1 MRDSQTRLFRI
12 SEQAAG
18 TRKENILAN
27 RLVEAVLRA
36 ERRCFVFLRRREC
49 REGVRCR
56 LPPRVQSAR
65 QRTHFR
71 RQEARVRI
79 AATRP
84 HAEELHLRHGIR
96 DGQETVAR
104 SARILDR
111 SMDKDWLT
119 KADLPHEEAKKS
131 KQRRSFEM
139 SFASFCFRFLTNI
152 VENHKFIDHRRLYH
166 LDRRSQ
172 IHRVDRVAN
181 TLQIRDS
188 SGIMMKDF
196 IIDLLSNIV

>member
-1 MRDSQTRLFRI
+1 MLLNIFPLLSLRPLINSHWFLITIDTFLPGRHLAGSVVKDAWDGGVRHPQTGLLWI

-36 ERRCFVFLRRREC
+36 ERRCAVLLRRRER

-56 LPPRVQSAR
+56 LPSRLQSAQ

-71 RQEARVRI
+71 WQEARVRI

-96 DGQETVAR
+96 DGQETVAW
-104 SARILDR
+104 
-111 SMDKDWLT
+111 WLFYHYFSYFISRNNV
-119 KADLPHEEAKKS
+119 LYCS
-131 KQRRSFEM
+131 L
-139 SFASFCFRFLTNI
+139 LTFSHLF
-152 VENHKFIDHRRLYH
+152 VRL
-166 LDRRSQ
+166 
-172 IHRVDRVAN
+172 
-181 TLQIRDS
+181 
-188 SGIMMKDF
+188 F
-196 IIDLLSNIV
+196 